1 MMDFEF
7 LIWGLEKEGFSRPE
21 GEELIREKE
30 LGWQT
35 GGNRDRNQWWWGR
48 PSSNQTCVPQVKG
61 CRQPADIDDTYQKEK
76 EKGAKGLAGS
86 GRWDKQPHTGPLLA

>member
-35 GGNRDRNQWWWGR
+35 GGNRDRNQWWWE
-48 PSSNQTCVPQVKG
+48 
-61 CRQPADIDDTYQKEK
+61 D
-76 EKGAKGLAGS
+76 
-86 GRWDKQPHTGPLLA
+86 HLLIRLVYPK

>member
-1 MMDFEF
+1 MAD
-7 LIWGLEKEGFSRPE
+7 
-21 GEELIREKE
+21 
-30 LGWQT
+30 
-35 GGNRDRNQWWWGR
+35 WWEQGQKPVVVGR

-86 GRWDKQPHTGPLLA
+86 GRWEKPPHTGPLPGMNILATIAFPVLPARGRVCSPHLG